1 MKGGGRDPGRRILW
15 YCWHNTATNWS
26 FFNCLC
32 QQLSVH
38 SKSLGVK
45 ECEIYLGD
53 SYKNWSNRSK
63 SRWRPDHRWGPHHW
77 QHQKLAVQLSNNQ
90 NSLGSAGFNVQW
102 QPYLSGRR
110 TSFFPRVSSL
120 RADTSATYLQI
131 LHIFLGS
138 RIRDKSK
145 TCHYNRTS
153 WFFFNR

>member
-15 YCWHNTATNWS
+15 YCWQNTATNWS
-26 FFNCLC
+26 FFTVCANNSACT
-32 QQLSVH
+32 QKVW
-38 SKSLGVK
+38 GWRNVK
-45 ECEIYLGD
+45 YIWGTLI
-53 SYKNWSNRSK
+53 KTWSNRSK

-138 RIRDKSK
+138 RIRDKSR